1 MKISRN
7 FDRCPTPYI
16 LSFSKIKYKHLFY
29 NKLESIFRTFYRFLE

>member
-7 FDRCPTPYI
+7 FEGSPYI

-29 NKLESIFRTFYRFLE
+29 KLEGTFMNVYRFFESV